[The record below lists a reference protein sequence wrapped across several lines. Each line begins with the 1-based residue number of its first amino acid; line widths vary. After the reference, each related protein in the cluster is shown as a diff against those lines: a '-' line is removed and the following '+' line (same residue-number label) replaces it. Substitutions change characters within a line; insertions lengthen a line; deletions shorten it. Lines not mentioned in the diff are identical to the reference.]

1 MATNEELSA
10 QIQAGAVEAMAE
22 LWKKNLNLVKSTVR
36 RVSGLSERD
45 SGFEDLE
52 QQAFFGFRA
61 AVYAFNPGAG
71 VKFSTYAAKRIEWEL
86 CRYYERNGYTVHI
99 PSYMQRRI
107 RDCLEQ
113 KRQMEAAVGHSVS
126 YAAALEALHLP
137 PAVVTGTL
145 AAFSRLKTVNLDAE
159 AGISILDMLADETDM
174 EELVIGQEW
183 HRELHELLIKALEEL
198 PEEAQGIIRRHYFGG
213 VSIARM
219 AVESGQRR
227 QTLYYREAAAFRA
240 IRTGQYGA
248 ALSEFFPSIGGKAR
262 ANRLIRHDRVALQ
275 GLELSQTEKEM
286 LAL

>member
-1 MATNEELSA
+1 MATNEELTV
-10 QIQAGAVEAMAE
+10 QIQTGAAEAMAE
-22 LWKKNLNLVKSTVR
+22 LWEKNLKLVKSTVR

-61 AVYAFNPGAG
+61 AVYAFDSGAG
-71 VKFSTYAAKRIEWEL
+71 VKFSTYAVKRIEWEL

-99 PSYMQRRI
+99 PSYMQRRM

-113 KRQMEAAVGHSVS
+113 KRQMEAAAGHTVS

-137 PAVVTGTL
+137 PAVITGTL
-145 AAFSRLKTVNLDAE
+145 AAFSRLETVSLDAE
-159 AGISILDMLADETDM
+159 AGIPILDMLADETEM

-183 HRELHELLIKALEEL
+183 HRELHKLLVKALEDI
-198 PEEAQGIIRRHYFGG
+198 PEETQGIIRRHYFGG

-219 AVESGQRR
+219 AAESGQRR
-227 QTLYYREAAAFRA
+227 QTLYHRETAAFRA
-240 IRTGQYGA
+240 IRTGQYGT
-248 ALSEFFPSIGGKAR
+248 ALSEFLPSMGCKAR
-262 ANRLIRHDRVALQ
+262 ADRLIRHDQAALQ
-275 GLELSQTEKEM
+275 RLELSQTEKEM